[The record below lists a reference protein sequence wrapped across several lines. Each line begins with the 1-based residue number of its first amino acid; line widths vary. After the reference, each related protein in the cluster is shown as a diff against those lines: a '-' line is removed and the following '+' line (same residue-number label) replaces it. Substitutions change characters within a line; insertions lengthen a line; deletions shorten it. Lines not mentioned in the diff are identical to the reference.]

1 MLMLA
6 SMSNAAAVNDDR
18 RTAIVTQDEHNAAPM
33 GRCDVPGDEAAD
45 CRGGGQGEAEGP
57 SSASG
62 PTPETA
68 VTAARTPPQRHWHS
82 YGTDPL
88 PTPQEALAE
97 PFRSA
102 TPAGMVYGWK
112 YCWGLSTSPR
122 LRHPCAYARSQRR

>member
-18 RTAIVTQDEHNAAPM
+18 RTAIVTQDEHNAAAM

-68 VTAARTPPQRHWHS
+68 ARMPPERHWRS
-82 YGTDPL
+82 YGT
-88 PTPQEALAE
+88 PTPQEALQQPLAAFPSWFLKVTCE
-97 PFRSA
+97 R
-102 TPAGMVYGWK
+102 
-112 YCWGLSTSPR
+112 C
-122 LRHPCAYARSQRR
+122 